1 MEEDLLPE
9 EKKTPVPSKKKKKK
23 QREQLRVISNRCK
36 NCDTLLNLDQAFC
49 SNCGAKRM
57 YNRLNWRNLTEDF
70 VDRFLN
76 IENNFLRTFL
86 ALFKRPEDVIGGYID
101 GMRKRYLSAFSY
113 FAISLTITG
122 LYTFVLR
129 KWFLNEAMFEAAA
142 KESNGEVVV
151 NTIGPTMEIVNWVFE
166 YQSILTF
173 INIPLYALISILV
186 FWNYKKYNFIEHV
199 VIYLY
204 VYSHTQIIT
213 SVISILFMWSSF
225 IQVMISSLVTF
236 LYIIYTAYVLK
247 RLFNL
252 TIEKILLKTLLFFAI
267 GLVIS
272 IAFFG
277 VGGWLLYELGVFDT
291 FIEKIDQMREA
302 QKAAKAAKE
311 TSKAITDSLQID
323 SIKQLSKS
331 IKDTVLLLG
340 S

>member
-1 MEEDLLPE
+1 MEEDILPE
-9 EKKTPVPSKKKKKK
+9 EEKKEIILPKEGKEKK
-23 QREQLRVISNRCK
+23 REQLRLISDRCK
-36 NCDTLLNLDQAFC
+36 NCDTLLNLDQAYC
-49 SNCGAKRM
+49 PSCGAKRM
-57 YNRLNWRNLTEDF
+57 YNRLNWSNLTEDF

-76 IENNFLRTFL
+76 IENNFLRTFF
-86 ALFKRPEDVIGGYID
+86 ALFRKPEDVIGGYID

-142 KESNGEVVV
+142 KEGNGEAVV
-151 NTIGPTMEIVNWVFE
+151 NSIGPTMEIVNWVFE

-173 INIPLYALISILV
+173 INIPLYALISIMV

-236 LYIIYTAYVLK
+236 LYIIYTAYVLM

-252 TIEKILLKTLLFFAI
+252 TIEKIILKTLLFFAV

-272 IAFFG
+272 ILFFG
-277 VGGWLLYELGVFDT
+277 ISGWFLYELGVFDT
-291 FIEKIDQMREA
+291 FIEKIDQMKEA
-302 QKAAKAAKE
+302 QKAAKEAR
-311 TSKAITDSLQID
+311 KAIIDSLKID
-323 SIKQLSKS
+323 SIKQVPKNV
-331 IKDTVLLLG
+331 KDTVLLLG

>member
-1 MEEDLLPE
+1 MEEDILPE
-9 EKKTPVPSKKKKKK
+9 EEKKEIVLPKEGKEKK
-23 QREQLRVISNRCK
+23 REQLRLISDRCK
-36 NCDTLLNLDQAFC
+36 NCDTLLNLDQAYC
-49 SNCGAKRM
+49 PSCGAKRM
-57 YNRLNWRNLTEDF
+57 YNRLNWSNLTEDF

-76 IENNFLRTFL
+76 IENNFLRTFF
-86 ALFKRPEDVIGGYID
+86 ALFRKPEDVIGGYID

-142 KESNGEVVV
+142 KEGNGEAVV
-151 NTIGPTMEIVNWVFE
+151 NSIGPTMEIVNWVFE

-173 INIPLYALISILV
+173 INIPLYALISIMV

-236 LYIIYTAYVLK
+236 LYIIYTAYVLM

-252 TIEKILLKTLLFFAI
+252 TIEKIILKTLLFFAV

-272 IAFFG
+272 ILFFG
-277 VGGWLLYELGVFDT
+277 ISGWFLYELGIFDT
-291 FIEKIDQMREA
+291 FIEKIDQMKEA
-302 QKAAKAAKE
+302 QKAAKEAR
-311 TSKAITDSLQID
+311 KAITDSLKVD
-323 SIKQLSKS
+323 SIRQLTKNV
-331 IKDTVLLLG
+331 KDTILLLG